1 MNENENIVA
10 LVDENGEETR
20 FEVVMTLTANDRDYA
35 ILLPIEEEDDEQA
48 YIFRIEGEEEDPK
61 LMPIETDEEYEAVLK
76 EYEEIMKEN

>member
-20 FEVVMTLTANDRDYA
+20 FEVVMTLTANDMDYA
-35 ILLPIEEEDDEQA
+35 ILLPIEDDDEQA